1 MERDLLLKFKAARDA
16 VKTCDEALKA
26 AREDERTAEQALINY
41 LEAKQASATGKY
53 PGVGWAQINS
63 PRLYAS
69 APQEVLPQ
77 IFAWLREHD
86 QGNAIKETVHPST
99 LSQIVEEQL
108 RNGGEVPPG
117 VVYYFKPMV
126 GLYGGAL

>member
-1 MERDLLLKFKAARDA
+1 MERDLLLQFKSARDA
-16 VKTCDEALKA
+16 VKTYDEALKA
-26 AREDERTAEQALINY
+26 AREVERTAEQALIDY

-69 APQEVLPQ
+69 APQETFPQ
-77 IFAWLREHD
+77 LLAWLRDHE
-86 QGNAIKETVHPST
+86 QACAIKETVHPST
-99 LSQIVEEQL
+99 LSQIVGEQL

-117 VVYYFKPMV
+117 VTYYLKPQV